1 MRMWTSAIVCCVL
14 GLGLGALLALRLR
27 RLWERRA
34 SQARSARGK
43 RGEARAV
50 ALLEQHG
57 YEIVERQRRVAY
69 ALRVGESERA
79 VQLVLDFVV
88 RRDGEELVAEV
99 KTGPNA
105 PRIAHEATRRQLL
118 EYQLATNSAR
128 VLLVDPERATIE
140 TVAFPIA
147 RPQPVVARVAPL
159 RLTPWLWTAAAI
171 ALACWAW
178 IRAQ

>member
-1 MRMWTSAIVCCVL
+1 MRTWTLAIVCCVL
-14 GLGLGALLALRLR
+14 GLGLGALLSLRLR

-34 SQARSARGK
+34 TRARSARGQ
-43 RGEARAV
+43 RGEARAA

-57 YEIVERQRRVAY
+57 YEIVDRQRRISY
-69 ALRVGESERA
+69 AVQVGASERA

-105 PRIAHEATRRQLL
+105 PRLAHEATRRQLL
-118 EYQLATNSAR
+118 EYQLATRSAR
-128 VLLVDPERATIE
+128 VLLIDPERATIE

-147 RPQPVVARVAPL
+147 LPQPSAANEAAPQ
-159 RLTPWLWTAAAI
+159 LTPWLWTAAAI

-178 IRAQ
+178 LRTH